1 MMEFEELKKRI
12 SNISVLIIGDLILD
26 RYYYTEV
33 DRICPEAPV
42 QIANFRSEETRLGG
56 AANVALNFST
66 LGAKTTL
73 IGLVGNDEN
82 AKILEKMLKEK
93 NISLKKVSL
102 KDFHTISKTRIISK
116 KQQMLR
122 IDFEKDNYIQDEK
135 TSKKLLEILK
145 KEMNKIDLVIISDYK
160 KGTLNKEIIDYLKN
174 CKKYVA
180 IDTKSLSFSDFN
192 GFSLVKPNFSE
203 AKELMKILGDVTD
216 YKNTNEDLE
225 KIGKTLQRK
234 FKSHFLITRGAMGAS
249 YIGEEIYHSNIP
261 PSSIYDVTGAG
272 DTCLA
277 VFSLLDFLKY
287 HPEKSLKLMNTAAKI
302 TVSNLGTYSP
312 TLDEIEQDV
321 RQINPKILTK
331 DNLISKIRSLKEKNK
346 RIVFTNG
353 CFDILHKGHV
363 SYLKKAKALGDLL
376 IIGLNSDDSV
386 RRVKGKDRPVIG
398 EESRAFLLSHL

>member
-73 IGLVGNDEN
+73 IGLVCNDEN
-82 AKILEKMLKEK
+82 AKMLEKMLKEK

-135 TSKKLLEILK
+135 T
-145 KEMNKIDLVIISDYK
+145 
-160 KGTLNKEIIDYLKN
+160 

-234 FKSHFLITRGAMGAS
+234 FKSHFLITRGEMGAS